1 MHSTNLKLTLSFKLL
16 S

>member
-1 MHSTNLKLTLSFKLL
+1 MEPLSSFKLL